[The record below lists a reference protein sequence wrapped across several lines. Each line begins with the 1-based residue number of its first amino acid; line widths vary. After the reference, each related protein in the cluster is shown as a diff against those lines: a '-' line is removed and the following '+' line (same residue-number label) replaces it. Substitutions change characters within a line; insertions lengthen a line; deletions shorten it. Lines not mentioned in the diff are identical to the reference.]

1 MRLINEIKTRLE
13 QLAPTRLDIQDDSAL
28 HAGHQGN
35 GGGGHFTVT
44 IISDAFCGLPAV
56 ARHRMIYQALSDLM
70 PQKIH
75 ALSIHA
81 IASDE

>member
-1 MRLINEIKTRLE
+1 MSLINEIKIRLG

-44 IISDAFCGLPAV
+44 IVSDAFCGLSAV
-56 ARHRMIYQALSDLM
+56 ARHRVIYQALSDLM